1 MAQFRLQ
8 GVQGASVALLPGASA
23 LSALS
28 ALSASSS
35 DSSPWPRVFK
45 RCCSNC
51 YQIHRQHWPTG
62 SFGKHWQ
69 ASFMLLNLFQPRRSP
84 ERELFQINLQWEP
97 WLTAWTSGLDQDL
110 SVSSTQVEG
119 AARCCQAAQALAQTT
134 FWALPWHPPQLL
146 HADAHWN
153 SANLFTP
160 TAKDHHHVCSANCYF
175 TILIY
180 GYGSIPIDTFL
191 VGWTSIYQLFWGSL
205 GTRVL
210 THPHMFMLQPFS

>member
-1 MAQFRLQ
+1 MLFQ
-8 GVQGASVALLPGASA
+8 
-23 LSALS
+23 LSN
-28 ALSASSS
+28 
-35 DSSPWPRVFK
+35 SPATLAD
-45 RCCSNC
+45 
-51 YQIHRQHWPTG
+51 HWPTMAHW
-62 SFGKHWQ
+62 FIRHWQ
-69 ASFMLLNLFQPRRSP
+69 ASFMLLNLLNLFQPRRSP
-84 ERELFQINLQWEP
+84 RELFQINLQWEP

-119 AARCCQAAQALAQTT
+119 AARCCQAAPALAQTT